1 MSRPAIEC
9 SRTPVKDTNT
19 PTIVRRIMSMVG
31 PNSRQ
36 VRDKMIK
43 MLSDG
48 PEKMTT

>member
-1 MSRPAIEC
+1 MSSPTIEC
-9 SRTPVKDTNT
+9 RRTPVKDMNT
-19 PTIVRRIMSMVG
+19 PTIVRRIMSTAA
-31 PNSRQ
+31 PKSRQ